1 MDSNNAME
9 ISPGQAPAM
18 AMGTS
23 PVVPSSTV
31 PSGVP
36 PSGAASMG
44 EEAKMSGADPKA
56 MTPLNVAPAP
66 AVSATAAGH
75 MPTGALGMSQQVGVP
90 AGAAVAAAPSS
101 AAISTASENR
111 TSVSN
116 GTAPVAPNSQ
126 QPPPAAARTGGSGP
140 MGQAGK
146 QTRELKVEDA
156 LLYLDQVKVEF
167 ADKPHVYNEFLEI
180 MKNFK
185 AQSINTPGMY
195 EMHTVF
201 YPKYL
206 LSTYT

>member
-1 MDSNNAME
+1 MNSNNAME
-9 ISPGQAPAM
+9 ISGQAPAM

-23 PVVPSSTV
+23 PAVPSTTV

-36 PSGAASMG
+36 PSGASMG
-44 EEAKMSGADPKA
+44 AEAKMPGADPKA

-66 AVSATAAGH
+66 AVPATAAGH

-195 EMHTVF
+195 EMRTVF

-206 LSTYT
+206 LSYI